1 MAALRDIAVSV
12 VLLAALLALLG
23 VPAEAA
29 EPRITIIEVPQTPGP
44 VPAPPVEPEYMKRA
58 VERLIRT

>member
-1 MAALRDIAVSV
+1 MSV
-12 VLLAALLALLG
+12 ALLAALLALLG

-58 VERLIRT
+58 EERLIRT